1 MRGETRGR
9 TRPYLEAEG
18 NRIAG
23 RGRAARAPLGSAQ
36 TGSETC
42 KRYKRFAVSGWEHN
56 RVSGESKLQEMKS
69 DPAARRMTGP
79 VIPTLRG

>member
-23 RGRAARAPLGSAQ
+23 RGRAARAPLDSEDDRAGHPYPEVGKGS
-36 TGSETC
+36 
-42 KRYKRFAVSGWEHN
+42 
-56 RVSGESKLQEMKS
+56 
-69 DPAARRMTGP
+69 
-79 VIPTLRG
+79 LRS